1 MVIQTIE
8 QAPIEPFVVQQADVD
23 LFDSLF
29 ELDSVV
35 ATNPRAATVRASTRP
50 RDHGHPFMTSCST
63 LPEDSAGLEG
73 VGCFVITDSEDS
85 LHSRSLRRGSRR
97 SSICSSTSSN
107 SSVCSKSFGFND
119 GDESIVSCDDS
130 VSRQHHTD
138 ESPKSHS
145 SRRKH
150 RRSTKHHKSKKPS
163 GDLAPVRHVSFTSS
177 VTVRCIPDL
186 DDFSVEEK
194 SQVWYNEEELLQIKH
209 EAQQLI
215 QQAKDR
221 TIPHTANE
229 LRGLH
234 MTQKRQRRSAWVM
247 ALACVLDEQKRQL
260 RNGVPKDRGAETL
273 AKLYKSFA
281 FSAVQIAQKVGQED
295 SLAAM
300 Y

>member
-1 MVIQTIE
+1 MVIQTID

-23 LFDSLF
+23 LFDSFF
-29 ELDSVV
+29 ELDSGV
-35 ATNPRAATVRASTRP
+35 ASTPRTP
-50 RDHGHPFMTSCST
+50 TRRAPRRARDHGHPLMSSCST

-73 VGCFVITDSEDS
+73 VGCFIATELEDS
-85 LHSRSLRRGSRR
+85 IHSRSLRRGSRR

-130 VSRQHHTD
+130 VSRHHNVD
-138 ESPKSHS
+138 GSPKSHS
-145 SRRKH
+145 GRRKH
-150 RRSTKHHKSKKPS
+150 RRSTKHHKSKR
-163 GDLAPVRHVSFTSS
+163 APGAGAPLRHVSFTST

-186 DDFSVEEK
+186 DDFSIEEK
-194 SQVWYNEEELLQIKH
+194 SQVWYNEEELLQIKQ

-215 QQAKDR
+215 QQAKNR
-221 TIPHTANE
+221 TILHTASE

-234 MTQKRQRRSAWVM
+234 MTQKRQRRSAWMM

-260 RNGVPKDRGAETL
+260 RNGVPKDRAAETL

-281 FSAVQIAQKVGQED
+281 FSAVQIAQKVGEED
-295 SLAAM
+295 ALAAE